1 MKRLEEIGVVH
12 GRRKRSIVKMVQGM
26 EVVMRVIEGVDG
38 GLLRVEKTLRESVK
52 AADSYKVTWL
62 CKRIL
67 CQENLGWKN
76 EDQRL
81 RP

>member
-52 AADSYKVTWL
+52 VVEL
-62 CKRIL
+62 
-67 CQENLGWKN
+67 
-76 EDQRL
+76 
-81 RP
+81 